1 MTERIREVDLLKGIG
16 IIYVILGHLSP
27 CIEIEKHIYSFHM
40 FLFMFLAGVVIN
52 ETTLNVKRII
62 VRIKR
67 LIFPYFGWSL
77 LAAGISLI
85 LQEYTLKEAVISILY
100 LDGKPT
106 WNVPVWFLVVIFE
119 TEIVF
124 RIIAKKKLL
133 IYVSIIINLILAYV
147 LQERLCVFGLTIV
160 PTALVFY
167 ALGYLSRSIFPKLKY
182 FHSRAIM
189 CMAAIAL
196 LTNLLLG
203 IYVNDRISVV
213 NNHYGNYFL
222 AILIG
227 ILGIWGYWCLAILL
241 KKCDILEYFGKRTMP
256 ILCSQYFLFRFY
268 DYLSNK
274 LYGGS
279 IWHYRGSVKAIILT
293 LSTLVVYFCIFQL
306 CKQISLK
313 VRTIFQHHDSK
324 LVGSYYI
331 KLVVNGGE
339 AVAYKGA
346 FRKMEVGRIAIT
358 PIFEED
364 CCKIQCF
371 RVREKLRK
379 NGIGKRLLE
388 KMIQQV
394 EDADFKSLVVYPN
407 SEPYDGDSYVEP
419 QQLYMIYKN
428 LGFEFVDERVTMSK
442 PSNKMIMKL
451 KD

>member
-147 LQERLCVFGLTIV
+147 LQERLCMVGLTIV

-167 ALGYLSRSIFPKLKY
+167 TLGYLLRSTILKLRY
-182 FHSRAIM
+182 CHNRTII
-189 CMAAIAL
+189 CMTGVAL
-196 LTNLLLG
+196 FSNLFFG

-227 ILGIWGYWCLAILL
+227 ILGILGYWCLAILL
-241 KKCDILEYFGKRTMP
+241 KQCDILEYFGKKTMP
-256 ILCSQYFLFRFY
+256 ILCSQYFIFRFY
-268 DYLSNK
+268 DYLSNQ
-274 LYGGS
+274 LYGVS
-279 IWHYRGSVKAIILT
+279 VWHYRGSTKAIILT
-293 LSTLVVYFCIFQL
+293 LVTLGVYYCIFEL
-306 CKQISLK
+306 C
-313 VRTIFQHHDSK
+313 SK
-324 LVGSYYI
+324 
-331 KLVVNGGE
+331 
-339 AVAYKGA
+339 
-346 FRKMEVGRIAIT
+346 IT
-358 PIFEED
+358 L
-364 CCKIQCF
+364 
-371 RVREKLRK
+371 RVRRCRK
-379 NGIGKRLLE
+379 
-388 KMIQQV
+388 
-394 EDADFKSLVVYPN
+394 
-407 SEPYDGDSYVEP
+407 
-419 QQLYMIYKN
+419 
-428 LGFEFVDERVTMSK
+428 
-442 PSNKMIMKL
+442 
-451 KD
+451 